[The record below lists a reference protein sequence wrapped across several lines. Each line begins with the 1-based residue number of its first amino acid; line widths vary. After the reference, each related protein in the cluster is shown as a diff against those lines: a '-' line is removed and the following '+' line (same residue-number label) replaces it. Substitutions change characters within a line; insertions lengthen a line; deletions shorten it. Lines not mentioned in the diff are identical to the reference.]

1 MYVASCRLLACSSL
15 IGEVII
21 NIQVQE
27 VGDQGV
33 QGVSVVTQF
42 LQLQVACFQFINL
55 NWKVIQLQEVC
66 VWGGLGGMKGFLVL
80 TQFPYKM

>member
-27 VGDQGV
+27 VGDQGM
-33 QGVSVVTQF
+33 SVVTQF
-42 LQLQVACFQFINL
+42 LQLQVAYFQFIDL
-55 NWKVIQLQEVC
+55 NWEVIQLQEVC
-66 VWGGLGGMKGFLVL
+66 VWGGGGGLRGDEGVSGVDSVPL
-80 TQFPYKM
+80 